1 MSARLRIFAGWMV
14 YWISYVNVM
23 LILVLA
29 LVLAV
34 WSGGSLI
41 SFLLGIAA
49 LFIWVIGL
57 WLKEILLGRA

>member
-1 MSARLRIFAGWMV
+1 MV
-14 YWISYVNVM
+14 YWISYVIAM
-23 LILVLA
+23 PMLVLA
-29 LVLAV
+29 IVLAV